1 MKHKILIVDDD
12 ESIRLVLQTYLAK
25 DGHTLETAVDGLD
38 AMEKIPVFRPE
49 LILLDIN
56 MPKMSGFEVL
66 KRLKE
71 DPATSGIPVFIMT
84 ALGQEVNI
92 RRGYQL
98 GAEEYITKPSNI
110 AHLKLRINKFFEKKG
125 NSGAVPKSI
134 PKTPAMENLKL
145 KVNSFLKAKSEAP
158 TVDARIAGVVD
169 IEQLK
174 KKMRDL
180 LGNK

>member
-1 MKHKILIVDDD
+1 MAKILIVDDD
-12 ESIRLVLQTYLAK
+12 QTIRLVLRTYLTK
-25 DGHTLETAVDGLD
+25 DGHTLEMAVDG
-38 AMEKIPVFRPE
+38 MEALEKVPVFKPE

-56 MPKMSGFEVL
+56 MPRMSGFEVL

-92 RRGYQL
+92 QRGYQL

-125 NSGAVPKSI
+125 HSAGAPKNI
-134 PKTPAMENLKL
+134 PKTPDIENLKF
-145 KVNSFLKAKSEAP
+145 KVNSFLKAKAEAP
-158 TVDARIAGVVD
+158 TVDDRIAGVVD
-169 IEQLK
+169 IDLLK
-174 KKMRDL
+174 KKMKDF